1 MNVEAPAIVRLPLSD
16 ILPVVAVA
24 LKLPPTVE
32 APRFKP
38 DASTTVACAE
48 DPVVFK
54 LTAPVNALALF
65 KVMSAL
71 F

>member
-1 MNVEAPAIVRLPLSD
+1 MKVAVPVTAILPLSH

-38 DASTTVACAE
+38 DASTTVALPD
-48 DPVVFK
+48 DPVVFNA
-54 LTAPVNALALF
+54 TAPVNALALF
-65 KVMSAL
+65 NVISRQ
-71 F
+71 